1 MNYVDLI
8 NKYFKNKKVKEC
20 FLHQLSL
27 YNQIKENVVINNK
40 YNIGDKVFL
49 NRGTLLHG
57 TKVDVDN
64 LSIIKENGILAVEFY
79 DKQYPNQK
87 KPYTAEFWDI
97 KDDILLYDYLNKYT
111 ESTLIFK
118 TKNGNIKKYVN
129 LSNIKKEVINMKNED
144 YANWEIYQTKE
155 ARFLPNIY
163 NNINFAFIINTD
175 NTLIKSLISN
185 NIQNNEFSEIIKKK
199 ILPKWF
205 YNKNVKNGFHNYDEF
220 ETDREIAVLFGI
232 PSNII
237 EGIIVNKNIENDECL
252 LAKIND
258 VFPNVY
264 ICNIE
269 GIVIKLKK
277 SII

>member
-64 LSIIKENGILAVEFY
+64 LSKIKENGILAVEFY

-97 KDDILLYDYLNKYT
+97 KDDILLYDYLNK
-111 ESTLIFK
+111 
-118 TKNGNIKKYVN
+118 
-129 LSNIKKEVINMKNED
+129 
-144 YANWEIYQTKE
+144 
-155 ARFLPNIY
+155 
-163 NNINFAFIINTD
+163 
-175 NTLIKSLISN
+175 
-185 NIQNNEFSEIIKKK
+185 
-199 ILPKWF
+199 
-205 YNKNVKNGFHNYDEF
+205 
-220 ETDREIAVLFGI
+220 
-232 PSNII
+232 
-237 EGIIVNKNIENDECL
+237 
-252 LAKIND
+252 
-258 VFPNVY
+258 
-264 ICNIE
+264 
-269 GIVIKLKK
+269 
-277 SII
+277 